1 MADSDPPLAET
12 ADLIEW
18 RESQS
23 PTNVKAKAA
32 RRSQSPS
39 RRRERHLSK
48 DQRSRRKRRRHD
60 QSSSSSDSESEIDSD
75 SSDDSS
81 QDSAS
86 SDSASAD
93 LSSQSEES
101 DSEVER
107 EKPSSSNASSSKDS
121 TRQRFGIEADSQ
133 SKLDLPKDMNEYL
146 LTKFNK
152 FIPDKSLKEKILDKL
167 PLPSASCIKAPALD
181 DYVPDIF
188 TATRSSYGKS
198 YESNLQQ
205 IQVRIGLVMGPLSR
219 IWLDL
224 DNIDSGSQDKIWTHL
239 NGWMI
244 VMIVGI
250 ITSQLDN

>member
-1 MADSDPPLAET
+1 M
-12 ADLIEW
+12 
-18 RESQS
+18 
-23 PTNVKAKAA
+23 
-32 RRSQSPS
+32 
-39 RRRERHLSK
+39 
-48 DQRSRRKRRRHD
+48 
-60 QSSSSSDSESEIDSD
+60 
-75 SSDDSS
+75 
-81 QDSAS
+81 
-86 SDSASAD
+86 
-93 LSSQSEES
+93 
-101 DSEVER
+101 ER

-205 IQVRIGLVMGPLSR
+205 IQERIGLVIIQGPLSR

-224 DNIDSGSQDKIWTHL
+224 DNIDSGRESGQNLDPSEWLDIIEKTITLLGQAFTTTTYHRRMNILYNLTKDVKKAKQLLKSNSEDLASSQKLFGKKFYKSLGQVLKGQEKI
-239 NGWMI
+239 
-244 VMIVGI
+244 
-250 ITSQLDN
+250 